1 MDMLQLDIFISA
13 AQTLNFSKTADRFQ
27 LTQPAVSYQMKTLEK
42 QLGTDLFHRDGREI
56 SLTSEGKEFLPYA
69 VKLVDLAADAESRI
83 RNVAQGRSGRI
94 RIAVLSS
101 SSDRLT
107 SCLSEFYKR
116 YPLIQ
121 TDIDILEGAEEIEAL
136 GKPRSYDFFFAVE
149 RMIPDNG
156 GYTYRVLAREQMHL
170 FVPREL
176 VSKVDMDD
184 WNSLR
189 GLPFVS
195 VPPTDVSLARMIET
209 ICRHRGLEQ
218 MNVVSYYNR
227 AEAVVM
233 SVNIGVGLAILP
245 AALGRLYQ
253 RPNVVTIPIPGKDA
267 VTTSVA
273 AWDPSAISP
282 AAGKFQAMLEEL
294 F

>member
-1 MDMLQLDIFISA
+1 MDMLQLEIFISA
-13 AQTLNFSKTADRFQ
+13 AQTLNFSKTADRFR

-42 QLGTDLFHRDGREI
+42 QLGTELFRRDGREI
-56 SLTSEGKEFLPYA
+56 SLTSEGREFLPYA
-69 VKLVDLAADAESRI
+69 VKLVDTAADAESRV
-83 RNVAQGRSGRI
+83 RNVSQGRSGRI

-136 GKPRSYDFFFAVE
+136 GKPRSYDFFFSVE
-149 RMIPDNG
+149 RMIPDTG
-156 GYTYRVLAREQMHL
+156 GYTYRVLAKEQMHI
-170 FVPREL
+170 FVHRDL
-176 VSKVDMDD
+176 VEKIDLDD
-184 WNSLR
+184 WSSMADI
-189 GLPFVS
+189 PFVS
-195 VPPTDVSLARMIET
+195 VPPTDVSLARMIDT
-209 ICRHRGLEQ
+209 ICRNRGL
-218 MNVVSYYNR
+218 NNLNIVSYYNR

-233 SVNIGVGLAILP
+233 SVNTGVGIAILP

-253 RPNVVTIPIPGKDA
+253 RPNVVTIPIPGEDA

-273 AWDPSAISP
+273 AWDNSALSP
-282 AAGKFQAMLEEL
+282 AAKKFAEMLKEL